1 MTYNR
6 EDSPLWIR
14 ALACTLV
21 ALAVAI
27 ASVAAVA
34 LIAWAVRLLAGGL
47 MWMVWLVSLPLAG
60 GVAP

>member
-6 EDSPLWIR
+6 EDYPLWIR
-14 ALACTLV
+14 ALACTLAALV
-21 ALAVAI
+21 AAI
-27 ASVAAVA
+27 VSVAAVA

-47 MWMVWLVSLPLAG
+47 MWLVSLVLVG

>member
-14 ALACTLV
+14 ALARTLV

-27 ASVAAVA
+27 ASVAAVV

-47 MWMVWLVSLPLAG
+47 MWLVWLVSLVLVG

>member
-14 ALACTLV
+14 ALACALV

-27 ASVAAVA
+27 ASVAAVV

-47 MWMVWLVSLPLAG
+47 VWLVWLVSLVLVG

>member
-27 ASVAAVA
+27 ASVAAVV

-47 MWMVWLVSLPLAG
+47 MWLVWLVSLVLVG

>member
-1 MTYNR
+1 MAYNR

-14 ALACTLV
+14 ALACTLA
-21 ALAVAI
+21 ALVVAI

-34 LIAWAVRLLAGGL
+34 LIAWAVRLLAGDL
-47 MWMVWLVSLPLAG
+47 VWLVSLAPVG

>member
-27 ASVAAVA
+27 TSVAAVA